1 MILHNFCNPLYIKSV
16 HSFVFISSS
25 KFHNLGM
32 ALSKVYEY
40 IYVRNPVYLYLQL
53 YLGILEMEKG
63 SIESSVETFSTLKI
77 TLQIKTANH
86 FDYIVEDR
94 NDLQTDNKFLD
105 KLPFSLY

>member
-1 MILHNFCNPLYIKSV
+1 MIFLIRIYLCKKPHVPV
-16 HSFVFISSS
+16 SSGI
-25 KFHNLGM
+25 FGP
-32 ALSKVYEY
+32 
-40 IYVRNPVYLYLQL
+40 IRN
-53 YLGILEMEKG
+53 GKG

-77 TLQIKTANH
+77 TLKIKTVNH

>member
-1 MILHNFCNPLYIKSV
+1 MIFLIRIYLCKKPHVPVSSV
-16 HSFVFISSS
+16 I
-25 KFHNLGM
+25 LGP
-32 ALSKVYEY
+32 
-40 IYVRNPVYLYLQL
+40 IRN
-53 YLGILEMEKG
+53 GKG

-77 TLQIKTANH
+77 TLEIKTLNH